1 MTLRPPLHAQR
12 GFTLLE
18 LLLATVLLALAIT
31 LTGASLRGLW
41 MGRERSD
48 RQIRQAEVRDAASA
62 AIRERLSAITPTPFL
77 AGDGSEVL
85 FIGTDRKMAYVGN
98 VRAYVGAGGTFR
110 QTLQAVQGR
119 DGVTLC
125 LRAGAMR
132 DREEF
137 RDCEPGPQTTV
148 ADGLKQ
154 VRFRYRGYGADGKIT
169 EWNPRWA
176 TPGML
181 PEWIE
186 VAVTPASGPEWPP
199 IRVRLPLAG
208 SGGQ

>member
-1 MTLRPPLHAQR
+1 MTMRPPPHAQR

-31 LTGASLRGLW
+31 LTGSALRGLW
-41 MGRERSD
+41 AGRERSD
-48 RQIRQAEVRDAASA
+48 RQVRQAEVRDAAST
-62 AIRERLSAITPTPFL
+62 AIRERLAAITPTPFL

-85 FIGTDRKMAYVGN
+85 FIGSAEKMAFVGN

-110 QTLQAVQGR
+110 QTLQVVRAR
-119 DGVTLC
+119 DGVAIC
-125 LRAGAMR
+125 LRAGGLR
-132 DREEF
+132 DRNESA
-137 RDCEPGPQTTV
+137 DCEPGPQTTV

-154 VRFRYRGYGADGKIT
+154 VRFRYRGHGTDGKIT
-169 EWNPRWA
+169 DWNSRWA
-176 TPGML
+176 TTGVL

-199 IRVRLPLAG
+199 IRVYLPLAG
-208 SGGQ
+208 SGA